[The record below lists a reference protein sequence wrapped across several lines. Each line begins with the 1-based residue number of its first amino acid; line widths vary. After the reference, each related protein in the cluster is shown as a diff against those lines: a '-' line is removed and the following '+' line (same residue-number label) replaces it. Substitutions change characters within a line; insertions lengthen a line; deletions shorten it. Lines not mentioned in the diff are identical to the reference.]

1 MCSLS
6 VYTDLN
12 FEILCLKIPFY
23 FAYLFS
29 WFCQIFQGIGTDE
42 QVLVE
47 ILSSRSTKVSFG
59 PCQLKQKI
67 VMNLVHVSSPF
78 TSGKD
83 EVKFLNIGKKHVLKR
98 LFWITFIKTCFW
110 LSVQLQESEILLE
123 FCSLAFIWIEGNRS
137 RNSWVLHDILDL
149 KTGMLASLE
158 KILQIWAMWTLR
170 SLRLLGSLK
179 KKNSSAISTFIWKLL
194 FNNPSNNHLW

>member
-29 WFCQIFQGIGTDE
+29 WFWQIFQGIGTDE

-78 TSGKD
+78 ASGKD
-83 EVKFLNIGKKHVLKR
+83 EVKFLNIGKKTR
-98 LFWITFIKTCFW
+98 
-110 LSVQLQESEILLE
+110 
-123 FCSLAFIWIEGNRS
+123 
-137 RNSWVLHDILDL
+137 
-149 KTGMLASLE
+149 LE
-158 KILQIWAMWTLR
+158 KIIL
-170 SLRLLGSLK
+170 
-179 KKNSSAISTFIWKLL
+179 NDF
-194 FNNPSNNHLW
+194 H